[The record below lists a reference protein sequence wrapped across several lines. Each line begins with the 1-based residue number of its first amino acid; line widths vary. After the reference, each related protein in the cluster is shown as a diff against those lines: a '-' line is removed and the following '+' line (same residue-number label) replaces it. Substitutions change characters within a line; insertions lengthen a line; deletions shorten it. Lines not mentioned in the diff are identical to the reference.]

1 MCTWLAP
8 FAFNDILSKVMAY
21 EILGGP
27 KDSNLLLFH
36 DFMGAMRCWLSWQ
49 LVDKIIL
56 VKILELLP
64 TYSTK
69 SIQ

>member
-1 MCTWLAP
+1 
-8 FAFNDILSKVMAY
+8 
-21 EILGGP
+21 
-27 KDSNLLLFH
+27 
-36 DFMGAMRCWLSWQ
+36 MRCWLSWQ